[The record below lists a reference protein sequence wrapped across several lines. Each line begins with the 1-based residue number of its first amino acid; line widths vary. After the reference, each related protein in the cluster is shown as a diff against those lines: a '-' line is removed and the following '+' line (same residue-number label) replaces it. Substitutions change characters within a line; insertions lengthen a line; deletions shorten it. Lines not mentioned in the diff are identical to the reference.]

1 MLKILMAQD
10 KKLLIYSIII
20 RELDLNPFTIQ
31 NKIKLEEQ
39 DLKY

>member
-1 MLKILMAQD
+1 MAQD
-10 KKLLIYSIII
+10 KKILIYSIII
-20 RELDLNPFTIQ
+20 RELDLKPFTNQ